1 MDHVFKDRVSE
12 EDEARRRAIETE
24 IVAGSN
30 ASSGEERV

>member
-12 EDEARRRAIETE
+12 EDEARRRAIEIE
-24 IVAGSN
+24 IMAGSN